1 MNVEVDF
8 VLFVWRPA
16 VSGMGGQQFLQFCF
30 NVKMFSTAQNSK
42 VTWNGF
48 VGNKLRNDIC
58 QSQRNNSLTTQIA
71 PNNKI
76 HSSIHNYEIVWYILH
91 KIPFGCLELLF
102 SIRFKERYKKLNRE
116 KKLNSFQSGM
126 SKTKIKNSQFDSY
139 SRSCSIALLTK

>member
-30 NVKMFSTAQNSK
+30 NVKMFPTAQNSK
-42 VTWNGF
+42 VTWNRF

-91 KIPFGCLELLF
+91 KIPFECLEFLF